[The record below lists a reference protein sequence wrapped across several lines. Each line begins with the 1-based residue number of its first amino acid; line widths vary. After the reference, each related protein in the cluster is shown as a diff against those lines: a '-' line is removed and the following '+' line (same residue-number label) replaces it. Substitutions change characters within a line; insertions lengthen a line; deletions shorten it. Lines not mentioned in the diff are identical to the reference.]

1 MLIEVLYKCSLNVLY
16 QKINTCLKTNDYQKI
31 KKKLPTKKGQTL
43 TSDQKNNGRV
53 NTSIMERFFRAVIRH
68 RKAVVSIFFV
78 LSLFC
83 ALCVSQVKVN
93 GDFSDYLP
101 PSTPSTVAIDVMDD
115 AFDND
120 VANVRVYVQGINLV
134 QASEL
139 AQTYQARDDVLSS
152 QWLGDV
158 LDITV
163 PLQIQDQKT
172 LASWR
177 DDDGYLFQ
185 LTIRATSE
193 QSQIESIRS
202 DALAFSGASSCAIDG
217 LAATNA
223 SVMESVQ
230 HDISII
236 MPLAVLVVLIIMS
249 LATTS
254 FLHPLIALIA
264 IGAAI
269 VMNMGSN
276 IIQGEVSSVTQMVG
290 AVLQLAVSMDYSIVL
305 LTNYGRARKEYA
317 NAEDAMVQ
325 AMTKSFSVVL
335 SSAAVTFFGFLS
347 LVFMQ
352 FLIGRDMGIVLAKGI
367 VFSFLSITL
376 FMPCLLYMLRRQIEK
391 LEHKPFLPPFH
402 KFARVCRAASV
413 PVLILVLLVAV
424 PAFTAQGMTTF
435 NYGSASNV
443 SPDAQVSVDQ
453 ELIDSRFGEEQTWVV
468 MVPQEQWGHEN
479 ALVDKL
485 ESLPTTTQVTSYG
498 TIAGSST
505 PLSLVNEDSLSALIS
520 GGYSRIVLSS
530 AVGAED
536 NATYDLVE
544 QVRNLCAEEYGSEY
558 YLLGNSVSY
567 YDIRDVATQDM
578 VTVRISSLAA
588 IFLVLFIM
596 FRCLGI
602 PVILLFCIEVS
613 IWINLSIPYFMGVS
627 TSYIGFLV
635 IDAVQL
641 GAAVDYSIIFAH
653 EYLKLAKENPTQTL
667 AQRAVDA
674 IAGAA
679 VPIFTSSTILMLATL
694 GIYLFS
700 SSPMVQDLG
709 LLICRGVFIADVVIF
724 FVMPT
729 LFLARDKVLQKLR
742 GTLFRREKQAL
753 TS

>member
-1 MLIEVLYKCSLNVLY
+1 
-16 QKINTCLKTNDYQKI
+16 
-31 KKKLPTKKGQTL
+31 
-43 TSDQKNNGRV
+43 
-53 NTSIMERFFRAVIRH
+53 MERFFRAVIRH
-68 RKAVVSIFFV
+68 RKAVVSIFLV
-78 LSLFC
+78 LSLFS

-101 PSTPSTVAIDVMDD
+101 PSTPSTVAIDVMDE

-202 DALAFSGASSCAIDG
+202 DALAFSGAISCTIDG

-578 VTVRISSLAA
+578 VTVRISSLVA
-588 IFLVLFIM
+588 IFLVLLIM

>member
-1 MLIEVLYKCSLNVLY
+1 MFKNERLSENKE
-16 QKINTCLKTNDYQKI
+16 KITY
-31 KKKLPTKKGQTL
+31 KKGQTQ
-43 TSDQKNNGRV
+43 TSDQKNNERV

-68 RKAVVSIFFV
+68 RKAVVSIFLV
-78 LSLFC
+78 LSLFS

-101 PSTPSTVAIDVMDD
+101 PSTPSTVAIDVMDE

-120 VANVRVYVQGINLV
+120 VANVHVYVQGINLV

-163 PLQIQDQKT
+163 PLQIQDQET

-217 LAATNA
+217 SAATNA
-223 SVMESVQ
+223 SVMASVQ

-236 MPLAVLVVLIIMS
+236 MLLAVLVVLIIMS

-317 NAEDAMVQ
+317 NTQEAMVQ

-376 FMPCLLYMLRRQIEK
+376 FMPCLLYILRRQIEK

-402 KFARVCRAASV
+402 KFARVCHAASV

-578 VTVRISSLAA
+578 VTVRISSLVA
-588 IFLVLFIM
+588 IFLVLLIM

>member
-1 MLIEVLYKCSLNVLY
+1 
-16 QKINTCLKTNDYQKI
+16 
-31 KKKLPTKKGQTL
+31 
-43 TSDQKNNGRV
+43 
-53 NTSIMERFFRAVIRH
+53 MERFFRAVIRH
-68 RKAVVSIFFV
+68 RKAVVSIFLV
-78 LSLFC
+78 LSLFS

-101 PSTPSTVAIDVMDD
+101 PSTPSTVAIDVMDE

-120 VANVRVYVQGINLV
+120 VANVRVYVQGINLM

-217 LAATNA
+217 SAATNA

-305 LTNYGRARKEYA
+305 LTNYGRARKEYT
-317 NAEDAMVQ
+317 NTQEAMVQ

-485 ESLPTTTQVTSYG
+485 ESLSTTTQVTSYG

-505 PLSLVNEDSLSALIS
+505 PLSLVNEESLSALIS

-578 VTVRISSLAA
+578 VTVRISSLVA
-588 IFLVLFIM
+588 IFLVLLIM

-602 PVILLFCIEVS
+602 PAILLFCIEVS
-613 IWINLSIPYFMGVS
+613 IWINLSIPYFMGAS

-729 LFLARDKVLQKLR
+729 LFLARDKVLQKFR